1 MESLNIP
8 VRKDI
13 YIQNSS
19 HKEIFMDSEI
29 EKYLDKAT
37 EEDMDEDERDYEFM
51 NKKEIY

>member
-8 VRKDI
+8 VREDF
-13 YIQNSS
+13 YIKNSS

-37 EEDMDEDERDYEFM
+37 EEDTDED
-51 NKKEIY
+51 KPKIYILK